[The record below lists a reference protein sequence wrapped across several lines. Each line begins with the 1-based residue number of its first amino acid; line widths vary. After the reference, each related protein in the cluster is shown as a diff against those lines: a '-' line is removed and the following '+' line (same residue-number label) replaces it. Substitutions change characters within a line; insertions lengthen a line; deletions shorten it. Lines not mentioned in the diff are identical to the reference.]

1 MTQRRQAVQ
10 VSPDQSFKGRQFTAE
25 VILWAVRWYLM
36 FPISYRDL
44 ELMLLDRGVEVD
56 HATIFRWIQ
65 AYAVELEK
73 RIRPHLRMSN
83 GSWRVDETYVKV
95 KGRWMY
101 LYRAVDS
108 RGQTIDFLLSAKR
121 DAEAAKR
128 FFRKALAQP
137 HTVNP
142 RTITVDK
149 NAAYP
154 KATAE
159 MKKDG
164 ELWRRS
170 RLRQVKYLNNIV
182 EQDHRRVKRLTGP
195 GLGFGG
201 FWTARRTLA
210 GYEAMAMIRKGQVRN
225 IGGSDI
231 RAQAEFIAGL
241 FGVAA

>member
-1 MTQRRQAVQ
+1 VVQGQA
-10 VSPDQSFKGRQFTAE
+10 FKGRQFTAE

-44 ELMLLDRGVEVD
+44 ALMLQDRGVSID
-56 HATIFRWIQ
+56 HTTIFRWIQ
-65 AYAVELEK
+65 AYAAELEK
-73 RIRPHLRMSN
+73 RIRPHLRPTN

-95 KGRWMY
+95 KGRWTY

-128 FFRKALAQP
+128 FFRKALGQP
-137 HTVNP
+137 HTITP

-149 NAAYP
+149 NPAYP
-154 KATAE
+154 KAIAE
-159 MKKDG
+159 MKQDA
-164 ELWRRS
+164 ELWRFA
-170 RLRQVKYLNNIV
+170 RLRQVRFLNNIV
-182 EQDHRRVKRLTGP
+182 EQDHRRVKRLTRP

-210 GYEAMAMIRKGQVRN
+210 GFEAMAMIRKGQVQN

-231 RAQAEFIAGL
+231 RAQATFIAEL